1 MQNYFLSSLM
11 HSSFISSYSLIFSL
25 FRVPRLSLII
35 SPKSSILRLL
45 NSEYIA
51 KEFLT
56 LAGDILKLVNS
67 VNAVL
72 LAFFFWLNFSL
83 TQPTNLTICSFSSSR
98 KLKLGYSRIILLS
111 CIAYIKPVFLFP
123 RITTLNPD
131 ALSRSARC

>member
-1 MQNYFLSSLM
+1 M

-72 LAFFFWLNFSL
+72 LAFF
-83 TQPTNLTICSFSSSR
+83 
-98 KLKLGYSRIILLS
+98 LL
-111 CIAYIKPVFLFP
+111 VELFP
-123 RITTLNPD
+123 YTTYKLND
-131 ALSRSARC
+131 LFFLIISQVKVRLFADHTS